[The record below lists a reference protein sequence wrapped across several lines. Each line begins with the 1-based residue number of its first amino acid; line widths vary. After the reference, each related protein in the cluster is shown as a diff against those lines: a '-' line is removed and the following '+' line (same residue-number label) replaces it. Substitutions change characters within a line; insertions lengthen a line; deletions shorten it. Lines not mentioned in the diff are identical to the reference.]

1 MAEGREPALYLLRMR
16 RRHLLELILAV
27 AVATRP
33 GPVRA
38 QDVGEI
44 ALIADTTGD
53 IQRGIATP
61 NVYLERAACAFF
73 QSHPDRFDA
82 IFVFTSIPLNVLT
95 RTQQGFPV
103 KRAALGIGRDN
114 GFDFS
119 ARFCTTRLR
128 QAVKMSD
135 IDAFDADPDGRYTG
149 ILLFPLTG
157 IQLMGHE
164 FGHQWM
170 ASIKFQRTDGID
182 HCAVRGYEP
191 TSEPMPGGCDGY
203 PETDFNQHWSYY
215 FNSGSL
221 MYGSQ
226 IQDLGG
232 GQFRLTNPS
241 PKYAEIDQ
249 YLMGLRDPSE
259 VSPMF
264 LVDVGD
270 LAGAGSASLP
280 LNASGSDTVSGTR
293 VDFTIDDVIRAN
305 GPRVPARETC
315 HWKAAFLLVY
325 DPQTPPTAAQIA
337 KVDTYRRRWEVFYA
351 DATDRRGS
359 FDTTLSGSG
368 TGTAECQGPAAPAT
382 DAGARDATPLDAAST
397 TPDLGLASDTGEA
410 DGGGSQ
416 SDAGA
421 RLDAAPFTD
430 ATIPAGGD
438 ARAPDGAGTQVI
450 KTGDGCSC
458 RTATPRP
465 SRDRA
470 MAVIGLLL
478 FALIARFRLHSRSS
492 CESSASA
499 RSSPRC

>member
-1 MAEGREPALYLLRMR
+1 MG
-16 RRHLLELILAV
+16 RRHLLEWILAV
-27 AVATRP
+27 ALAAGS
-33 GPVRA
+33 GPARA

-82 IFVFTSIPLNVLT
+82 IFVFTSIPLNLLT

-135 IDAFDADPDGRYTG
+135 IDVFDADPDGRYTG

-191 TSEPMPGGCDGY
+191 TGDPMPGSCDGY

-241 PKYAEIDQ
+241 PKFGELDQ

-280 LNASGSDTVSGTR
+280 LNASGSDTVSGAR

-325 DPQTPPTAAQIA
+325 DPQAPPTAAQIA

-368 TGTAECQGPAAPAT
+368 TGTAECQGPAAPPT
-382 DAGARDATPLDAAST
+382 DAGALDAAPTDATSLDATLPDAVST
-397 TPDLGLASDTGEA
+397 TPDLGPTGDTGEA
-410 DGGGSQ
+410 DGSSSQ
-416 SDAGA
+416 DDAGA
-421 RLDAAPFTD
+421 RLDAASGAD
-430 ATIPAGGD
+430 APVLTGGD
-438 ARAPDGAGTQVI
+438 ARASDGEGAQVI

-458 RTATPRP
+458 RAATPGP

-470 MAVIGLLL
+470 KAFAGLLV
-478 FALIARFRLHSRSS
+478 FAWIARFRRRATLG
-492 CESSASA
+492 
-499 RSSPRC
+499 PRRDYGRHATV